1 MIVDCRKLA
10 SEVDETTK
18 YGVSILA
25 QGGTRPKVVEIIATG
40 NQGVVSYSKTKMKK
54 ADSLGIDYST
64 RIYEK
69 AVTGDEI
76 LADIRALNADRTIHG
91 IVVGL
96 PLFVHLDEEA
106 ITNEVQYQK
115 DIDGLGAFNTYYLS
129 KNRED
134 AGLVPATARAA
145 VHIIESL
152 GSIAGKR
159 IAVVGRGPTVG
170 RPVAQMLINRDATVS
185 VAHSR
190 TKDLEHMVRGSEIV
204 VSATGRRGLIP
215 ADWISSGQIVVDC
228 GISFLDGKT
237 VGDVDSAAIDVCG
250 GIVTAVPG
258 GVGVVTNAMLFSN
271 LLKAMR
277 LQQVIR

>member
-18 YGVSILA
+18 YGVSVFA
-25 QGGTRPKVVEIIATG
+25 EGGTQPKVVEIIATG
-40 NQGVVSYSKTKMKK
+40 NQGVVSYSTTIMKK
-54 ADSLGIDYST
+54 AASLGIEYAP

-69 AVTGDEI
+69 AVTVEEI
-76 LADIRALNADRTIHG
+76 LRDVRELNDDRTVHG

-96 PLFVHLDEEA
+96 PLFVHLDEEGV
-106 ITNEVQYQK
+106 TNEVHPQK
-115 DIDGLGAFNTYYLS
+115 DIDGLGAFNTYFLS

-145 VHIIESL
+145 VHILESL
-152 GSIAGKR
+152 GAISGKR
-159 IAVVGRGPTVG
+159 IVVVGRGPTVG

-190 TKDLEHMVRGSEIV
+190 TKNLEQMIRGSEIV
-204 VSATGRRGLIP
+204 VSATGRRGLVDP
-215 ADWISSGQIVVDC
+215 GWIEAGQIVVDC
-228 GISFLDGKT
+228 GISFVDGKT
-237 VGDVDSAAIDVCG
+237 VGDVDSAAVDARG
-250 GIVTAVPG
+250 GVVTSVPG

>member
-18 YGVSILA
+18 YGVSILEQA
-25 QGGTRPKVVEIIATG
+25 GTRPKVVEIIATG
-40 NQGVVSYSKTKMKK
+40 DQGVVSYSKTKMKK
-54 ADSLGIDYST
+54 AESLGIDYSS

-69 AVTGDEI
+69 AVTGGEI
-76 LADIRALNADRTIHG
+76 LRDIRALNANRAIHG
-91 IVVGL
+91 VVVGL
-96 PLFVHLDEEA
+96 PLFVDLDEES
-106 ITNEVQYQK
+106 ITNEVQHQK

-152 GSIAGKR
+152 GVISGKR
-159 IAVVGRGPTVG
+159 LVVVGRGPTVG

-190 TKDLEHMVRGSEIV
+190 TKELERMIRESEIV
-204 VSATGRRGLIP
+204 VSATGRRGLIQP
-215 ADWISSGQIVVDC
+215 DWISPGQVVVDC
-228 GISFLDGKT
+228 GISFVDGKT
-237 VGDVDSAAIDVCG
+237 VGDVDSAAIDARG

-271 LLKAMR
+271 LLKAIR
-277 LQQVIR
+277 LQQVIQ